1 MRFASDIADLGFNLL
16 QNLEGVS
23 RSEECR
29 SECESESSSESESE
43 NENASKSEDES
54 KNESD
59 SESSKNGSGGVKEEN
74 QVFEAASDL
83 SPDQYPLL
91 HKLGVHSDFMDK
103 LLQELV
109 KYNGRNTIE
118 YMQGNNRPG
127 YLVPQPSLRSIKNY
141 EAAISSKS
149 SSFIDNIVNNI
160 TKSTSCTESEVVE
173 CLLRG
178 LFLKHEDSFITVAV
192 EKGVGGPLKKMDAAS
207 VEAMLCETRLNT
219 KNSRALFKHLRLF
232 LGNPILSLKL
242 SGANILLDIYM
253 LS

>member
-1 MRFASDIADLGFNLL
+1 
-16 QNLEGVS
+16 
-23 RSEECR
+23 
-29 SECESESSSESESE
+29 
-43 NENASKSEDES
+43 
-54 KNESD
+54 
-59 SESSKNGSGGVKEEN
+59 
-74 QVFEAASDL
+74 
-83 SPDQYPLL
+83 
-91 HKLGVHSDFMDK
+91 MDK

-178 LFLKHEDSFITVAV
+178 LFLMHEDSFITVAV
-192 EKGVGGPLKKMDAAS
+192 EKGVGEPLKKMDAAS
-207 VEAMLCETRLNT
+207 VEAMLCETCLNT
-219 KNSRALFKHLRLF
+219 KNSRVLFKHLRLF
-232 LGNPILSLKL
+232 FGQSYFESEVKRHKYFA
-242 SGANILLDIYM
+242 GHM